1 MSGTPKSFYI
11 GLRVELRDRNVF
23 NEDAMKILV
32 RSTCGKE
39 FADDV
44 FKVLLP
50 NRLAIVAEVAEE
62 WTTPVDIHMERIG
75 GIVFRSSRVAAGAG
89 MSPAYC

>member
-1 MSGTPKSFYI
+1 LDLATAEPVTGALVDLSTI
-11 GLRVELRDRNVF
+11 GV
-23 NEDAMKILV
+23 
-32 RSTCGKE
+32 GKE

-44 FKVLLP
+44 IKLLLP

-75 GIVFRSSRVAAGAG
+75 DRVPVDAVRGETSG
-89 MSPAYC
+89 